1 MSECAC
7 LRRMLGCPL
16 QPPSV
21 ASHLPGSL
29 CLPWPSRVGA
39 SVCVWS
45 VWFSFTLFPSAFPC
59 LSSAHRHTCNGFLS
73 DVCNPATR
81 IPRCSFQKSLAAPRT
96 CVWFELAKEVWD
108 PTESRMKGRGS
119 LSRVL
124 PLQVQ
129 PAALLT
135 SVERVHVC
143 APVWR
148 CLHGLHACVTCQA
161 SSHAFISFPTNLR
174 SPRFY

>member
-1 MSECAC
+1 
-7 LRRMLGCPL
+7 MLGCPL

-21 ASHLPGSL
+21 APGSL
-29 CLPWPSRVGA
+29 CSPRPSRLGV

-59 LSSAHRHTCNGFLS
+59 LSSAHRHTCFLS

-81 IPRCSFQKSLAAPRT
+81 IPRCGFQNLWPLRLGT
-96 CVWFELAKEVWD
+96 CVWFELAKEVCD
-108 PTESRMKGRGS
+108 PTESRTKGRVS

-135 SVERVHVC
+135 SVERVHAC

-148 CLHGLHACVTCQA
+148 CLHRLHTCVTCHA
-161 SSHAFISFPTNLR
+161 FSHAFISFPTNLR